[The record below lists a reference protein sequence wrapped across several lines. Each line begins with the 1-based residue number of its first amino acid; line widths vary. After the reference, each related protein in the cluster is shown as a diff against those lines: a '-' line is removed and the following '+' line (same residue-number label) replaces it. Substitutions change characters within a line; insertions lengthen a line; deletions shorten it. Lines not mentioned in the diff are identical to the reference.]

1 MFGATNQNN
10 PYHYPS
16 SFALSAAQIAGL
28 SSVSGL
34 NHVVVKGGGTIDL
47 AHLAS
52 LGITSW
58 SIGDDGA
65 YDIVGTDA
73 GETVTLGSARRRLR
87 WVRVMTRSSSTAKRL
102 LRM

>member
-47 AHLAS
+47 
-52 LGITSW
+52 GTS
-58 SIGDDGA
+58 GV
-65 YDIVGTDA
+65 VGYYELVD
-73 GETVTLGSARRRLR
+73 
-87 WVRVMTRSSSTAKRL
+87 W
-102 LRM
+102 